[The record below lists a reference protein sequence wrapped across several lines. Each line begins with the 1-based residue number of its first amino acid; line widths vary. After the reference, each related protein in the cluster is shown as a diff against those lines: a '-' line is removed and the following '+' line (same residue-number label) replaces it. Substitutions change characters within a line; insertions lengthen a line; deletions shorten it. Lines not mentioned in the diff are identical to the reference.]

1 VTSPHYI
8 AFEGAEA
15 CGKSTQAALLA
26 NRMDGVLTRE
36 TGGTSVGARLREILH
51 DNSVTDLTARA
62 EALMTAADRAQHI
75 AEVVAPALDAG
86 RNVVSDRS
94 LYSTLAYQG
103 FGRELPVEE
112 LKQINNW
119 AIAGRWPEVV
129 VFLDTPDELIAERLR
144 DRDLDRFEAA
154 GDAFHQR
161 VLDGF
166 RTMAATEAER
176 WITIDGRGTIAEV
189 EATIVAALTD
199 RGVL

>member
-1 VTSPHYI
+1 
-8 AFEGAEA
+8 
-15 CGKSTQAALLA
+15 
-26 NRMDGVLTRE
+26 MDGVLTRE
-36 TGGTSVGARLREILH
+36 TGGTSIGARLREILH

-112 LKQINNW
+112 LKQINDW
-119 AIAGRWPEVV
+119 AIAGRWPELV

-154 GDAFHQR
+154 GDAFHVR
-161 VLDGF
+161 VLEGF
-166 RTMAATEAER
+166 RTMAATEPER
-176 WITIDGRGTIAEV
+176 WITIDGRGTIDEV
-189 EATIVAALTD
+189 EAAIVAALTE